1 MDLSSIG
8 VVFEGIVPNSAFT
21 TNPLNALLLLAL
33 GQAIVWLLPNMHQ
46 IMCRYDIAVEDL
58 DRKVNHA
65 KQANNLASNWWVW
78 RPTTLR
84 AVSTGLLFF
93 ALIIAM
99 ATNKP
104 STFLYYQF

>member
-1 MDLSSIG
+1 
-8 VVFEGIVPNSAFT
+8 
-21 TNPLNALLLLAL
+21 
-33 GQAIVWLLPNMHQ
+33 MHQ